1 MRRRRSSVLL
11 LVVGLLCAA
20 PASAQLPVRQYVL
33 HNARTSAAAGN
44 VAHASGFTLAAVQ
57 LFVAS
62 GSAPHAIVTFEQA
75 LVDSHYSAALCTPVS
90 GGAAHSGVSI
100 MPSNSASVSLHWRC
114 NVSGSNWFRARINA
128 ISGGQLSIYAT
139 LLPGGSHSASSM
151 SRRWS

>member
-1 MRRRRSSVLL
+1 MRRLRASLL
-11 LVVGLLCAA
+11 LAALLLAV

-33 HNARTSAAAGN
+33 QNAATTAVGGT
-44 VAHASGFTLAAVQ
+44 VAHVSGFTLAAVQ

-75 LVDSHYSAALCTPVS
+75 ITDPPYTASLCTPLS

-100 MPSNSASVSLHWRC
+100 TPLISASVSLHWRC
-114 NVSGSNWFRARINA
+114 NVTGSNWFRARITS

-139 LLPGGSHSASSM
+139 VLPGGNHSASSM
-151 SRRWS
+151 GRRFT